1 MTMTFEQAA
10 ERQHRYGSYYT
21 VWLLGPD
28 GEREYLGFTAR
39 KSGAGLLK
47 FMSSL
52 KIQERMKQFP
62 DADNLRCTKTATAL
76 IFTSKAEVA
85 KAIAEGRSTPTPN
98 GWKIQFGGTIRQ
110 EAAESNLEKKS

>member
-1 MTMTFEQAA
+1 MSTAMTMTFEQAA

-47 FMSSL
+47 FMSGTNT
-52 KIQERMKQFP
+52 QNRMKQFP
-62 DADNLRCTKTATAL
+62 NAEALTCTKHKDRL
-76 IFTSKAEVA
+76 ELS
-85 KAIAEGRSTPTPN
+85 N

-110 EAAESNLEKKS
+110 EAADQTQTKQE